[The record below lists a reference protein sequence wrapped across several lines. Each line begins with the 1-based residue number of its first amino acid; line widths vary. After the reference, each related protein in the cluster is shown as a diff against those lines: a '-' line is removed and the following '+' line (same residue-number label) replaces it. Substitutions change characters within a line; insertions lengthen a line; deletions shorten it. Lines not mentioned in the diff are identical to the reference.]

1 MKISQ
6 NIARAVADVNKALL
20 APRAARRKERPD
32 RGQLELAQPTLLV
45 PIHLDALV
53 VDEFFQQNEKR
64 ADTRFQKIDP
74 FHPDYKG
81 KCEFYNKEMQKCSLA
96 GHLNQTCSGDLAQC
110 VLRGEVVK
118 KQAFEEPV
126 TTSAELK
133 APELFADS
141 YLSLKD
147 GVHLHWSM
155 PDALTKGYMIG
166 EDDEAEVVFPDL
178 PNRWLVVRTVPV
190 DCCNRKT
197 GSQKIT
203 LPEFKHK
210 KQCGEAWVII
220 ADGGQQGV
228 GGAADG
234 KTIVWNRVVSLS
246 DYDES
251 KCQQRQLKEL
261 TAVSSGDP
269 SAIVFYDSCYDTFG
283 FHDSTENMKDILHG
297 PVSYQVFG
305 WFAGNAE
312 SPLADV
318 TSEEELKRI
327 LQEYNWKIGLDLGK
341 ESDLLT
347 ETEQDLDTSV
357 NPSTDRLWERGCEL
371 LCHASVHDVNIKQ
384 SGSDSGLGSRE
395 RRPDG
400 QDLFIGIGS
409 SQEGAMGGW
418 LSYSLGNNAGYGRL
432 LAGFMDGHLA
442 DVAKMSQMNS
452 FNYLLHKRG
461 FASLDGGY
469 RKVRVPHTTFEPLD
483 RDQKRVWK
491 DRGRIKDKY
500 QRSKARIGREAQPL
514 AFEQLVAENRKLT
527 ELASQKRQ
535 FIHNNKEIDAIRFAQ
550 DISTI
555 QDKASVISRKRPQ
568 YMLKAKPRFYQPK
581 DPILVIGGANRGIKH
596 GEDGRFDSGGNLLCR
611 LGQDCISDVTVKYYE
626 GPTEFDVIVGDI
638 FHGGGVYHNPRS
650 EEETVSLSVDAD
662 DLLDFSFLEMKFLP
676 YKIEALVGENVIFDL
691 ASVSRFSELVAKV
704 QAESNAPAPGPNE
717 MAYLKTCYRD
727 QVYSKPQQ
735 MADAG
740 FASLVDRR
748 DEALQKEQQDK
759 LSQLIAT
766 FTADG
771 RLPSPHGLRSWEQPW
786 TPIHLDWHVSLTPA
800 QDSAAAWELN
810 GAMFQPQEGEFLVD
824 ENRSITLKGRSL
836 LTPGAAKSMH
846 RALVAALLKE
856 KTDDYIADD
865 IQSSLSQLTEK
876 MAMVNVIGC
885 SLGGFHDLLLG
896 KVEEYLVGNDGGSSS
911 DVQAWLREGRLSIH
925 RLRIVDSFGRYLD
938 TSELD
943 DAPEENIVATDGV
956 FANAE
961 DKNSL
966 LIPPRINAPARLTF
980 RFLDGA
986 QTGLIEA
993 DEVSGTS
1000 GICGW
1005 CMPDHL
1011 DGALE
1016 FFDATG
1022 HNLGQ
1027 LREDKNMAGSH
1038 SSVIWEG
1045 VPGENGSYGDPPNSA
1060 LVNNHL
1066 IKMINGIRSWNDFDQ
1081 TDEAD
1086 ESSLS
1091 ALIRSIDTNGWGV
1104 DPLGRT
1110 GSDHLAVLLGK
1121 PLAVVR
1127 AKLLIEIKEDS
1138 SLVKNEKYDEFCRI
1152 PFPVL
1157 IGNVREQT
1165 DGVMG
1170 FFINDDYRHFHLP
1183 DPDLKKTAFAG
1194 GVQGATKSKEITHP
1208 YLFDEHALY
1217 VRVGQTVV
1225 LTIVVDPRGGIHAS
1239 SGLLPQKRLDLIQE
1253 EIKPALDTM
1262 SVTFMV
1268 GPVLVDPTEVRMPH
1282 PREIKGNWNWLH
1294 RSSPVMWQEEP
1305 ITPAN
1310 DRARFAQKTI
1320 EAHEGWLKFSGGV
1333 SDSEE
1338 KK

>member
-20 APRAARRKERPD
+20 APRAAKWKVRPD
-32 RGQLELAQPTLLV
+32 GSKLELTQPTLLV

-53 VDEFFQQNEKR
+53 VDEFFHQNDKR
-64 ADTRFQKIDP
+64 ADTRFKKIDP

-81 KCEFYNKEMQKCSLA
+81 KCEFFNKGLQKCSLA
-96 GHLNQTCSGDLAQC
+96 GHLNQTCRGYLADC
-110 VLRGEVVK
+110 VMRGKVVK
-118 KQAFEEPV
+118 NQPFEEAV
-126 TTSAELK
+126 GTSAEFK
-133 APELFADS
+133 APELFENS
-141 YLSLKD
+141 YLTLKD

-166 EDDEAEVVFPDL
+166 KDEESEVVFPDL
-178 PNRWLVVRTVPV
+178 PNRWLVVRTVPD
-190 DCCNRKT
+190 DCWRRKT
-197 GSQKIT
+197 T

-210 KQCGEAWVII
+210 KQRGEAWVII
-220 ADGGQQGV
+220 ADGGQQGT
-228 GGAADG
+228 AADG
-234 KTIVWNRVVSLS
+234 KTVVWNRVVSLS
-246 DYDES
+246 DYNES
-251 KCQQRQLKEL
+251 KCRQRQLKEL

-318 TSEEELKRI
+318 TSEEELKRV
-327 LQEYNWKIGLDLGK
+327 LQGYNWKIGLDLGK
-341 ESDLLT
+341 ESELLT
-347 ETEQDLDTSV
+347 ETEQNLDIAA
-357 NPSTDRLWERGCEL
+357 NPPTDRLWERGCEL
-371 LCHASVHDVNIKQ
+371 LCHASVHDVNLKQ
-384 SGSDSGLGSRE
+384 SGAGAGARE
-395 RRPDG
+395 RRPNG
-400 QDLFIGIGS
+400 EDLFIGIGS

-452 FNYLLHKRG
+452 FNHLLHKRG

-469 RKVRVPHTTFEPLD
+469 RMVRVPHTTFDPLD
-483 RDQKRVWK
+483 REQKRVWRDWGK
-491 DRGRIKDKY
+491 IKEKH
-500 QRSKARIGREAQPL
+500 QRDKARIGREAKPL
-514 AFEQLVAENRKLT
+514 PFEQLVAENRRHT
-527 ELASQKRQ
+527 EQASQKRQ
-535 FIHNNKEIDAIRFAQ
+535 YVPESEEIDSINFAQ
-550 DISTI
+550 DISII
-555 QDKASVISRKRPQ
+555 QDKATIISSKRPQ
-568 YMLKAKPRFYQPK
+568 YMRKAKPRFYQPK

-611 LGQDCISDVTVKYYE
+611 LGEDCINEVTVKYYE
-626 GPTEFDVIVGDI
+626 GPSQFAFIEGDI
-638 FHGGGVYHNPRS
+638 LHGGGLHYNPPP
-650 EEETVSLSVDAD
+650 EAETVSLSIDAD

-691 ASVSRFSELVAKV
+691 ASVSRFSELVAEA
-704 QAESNAPAPGPNE
+704 QAESNGPAPGANE

-727 QVYSKPQQ
+727 QVCYKPQQ

-748 DEALQKEQQDK
+748 DEALQKNQQDI

-800 QDSAAAWELN
+800 EDDAAAWELN
-810 GAMFQPQEGEFLVD
+810 GAMFQPREGEFPVD
-824 ENRSITLKGRSL
+824 ESRSITLQGRSI

-846 RALVAALLKE
+846 RALAAALLKE

-865 IQSSLSQLTEK
+865 IQSSLAQLTEK

-896 KVEEYLVGNDGGSSS
+896 KVEEYLVGNDGASSK
-911 DVQAWLREGRLSIH
+911 DVQAWLREGRLSVH

-938 TSELD
+938 SRELD
-943 DAPEENIVATDGV
+943 GAPEENIVGTDGV
-956 FANAE
+956 FAHAE
-961 DKNSL
+961 YKNSL

-986 QTGLIEA
+986 QAGLIEA
-993 DEVSGTS
+993 DEASGTS

-1027 LREDKNMAGSH
+1027 LREEKYLDSSH

-1045 VPGENGSYGDPPNSA
+1045 VPGENGSYGDPPDSA
-1060 LVNNHL
+1060 LVNSHL
-1066 IKMINGIRSWNDFDQ
+1066 MKMVNGIRSWNDFDQ

-1091 ALIRSIDTNGWGV
+1091 ALIRSIDANGWGV

-1127 AKLLIEIKEDS
+1127 AKLLFEIKEDS

-1170 FFINDDYRHFHLP
+1170 FFINDDYHHFHLP
-1183 DPDLKKTAFAG
+1183 DPELKKTAFAG

-1208 YLFDEHALY
+1208 YLFDDHALY

-1225 LTIVVDPRGGIHAS
+1225 LTILVDPRGGIHAS
-1239 SGLLPQKRLDLIQE
+1239 SGILPQKRLDLIQE

-1294 RSSPVMWQEEP
+1294 RSSPVMWQEQP

-1310 DRARFAQKTI
+1310 DRARFAQKAI

-1333 SDSEE
+1333 GDSEE